1 MEKDDVIKEYENK
14 FMFLNALNLYHKR
27 LSSRLSEEDNKTLNN
42 IFEKNISN
50 TISAADLLG
59 PYLNKRSKSDMEIF
73 EVFLDSL
80 EMDNIEMQIS
90 SLINTHTRTRKSKFF
105 KSNSKFL
112 NSGPDYTLLKERYA
126 YVGTSNTPADLMAR
140 FNADTGEKLKSFN
153 LDYFKTMLNAAVK
166 IKWSDVEDYEAR
178 LFEKEMKLF
187 QNIEKTKTTTQEYNE
202 LLEKAC
208 KQEIKRHDIILATCI
223 VSHMKALSEV
233 RIEQLIVD
241 EAAMIKEPEVLV
253 PIILCRPNKIVL
265 IGDHKQL
272 RCITKCAQ
280 AAEFGFD
287 RSLFERYHKNLT
299 MLEEQYRMHPSICKF
314 SSSIFY
320 KKKLITGTVG
330 PFKSPLQWPK
340 IFRDEKEFQRM
351 KHTNKGYDR
360 RDFDAFRIVFLDVK
374 GNYTQKLNLFN
385 RKCS

>member
-1 MEKDDVIKEYENK
+1 
-14 FMFLNALNLYHKR
+14 
-27 LSSRLSEEDNKTLNN
+27 
-42 IFEKNISN
+42 
-50 TISAADLLG
+50 
-59 PYLNKRSKSDMEIF
+59 
-73 EVFLDSL
+73 
-80 EMDNIEMQIS
+80 
-90 SLINTHTRTRKSKFF
+90 
-105 KSNSKFL
+105 
-112 NSGPDYTLLKERYA
+112 
-126 YVGTSNTPADLMAR
+126 
-140 FNADTGEKLKSFN
+140 
-153 LDYFKTMLNAAVK
+153 
-166 IKWSDVEDYEAR
+166 
-178 LFEKEMKLF
+178 
-187 QNIEKTKTTTQEYNE
+187 
-202 LLEKAC
+202 
-208 KQEIKRHDIILATCI
+208 
-223 VSHMKALSEV
+223 
-233 RIEQLIVD
+233 
-241 EAAMIKEPEVLV
+241 V

-374 GNYTQKLNLFN
+374 GNYTKIEFIY
-385 RKCS
+385 

>member
-1 MEKDDVIKEYENK
+1 
-14 FMFLNALNLYHKR
+14 
-27 LSSRLSEEDNKTLNN
+27 
-42 IFEKNISN
+42 
-50 TISAADLLG
+50 
-59 PYLNKRSKSDMEIF
+59 
-73 EVFLDSL
+73 
-80 EMDNIEMQIS
+80 
-90 SLINTHTRTRKSKFF
+90 
-105 KSNSKFL
+105 
-112 NSGPDYTLLKERYA
+112 
-126 YVGTSNTPADLMAR
+126 MAR

-187 QNIEKTKTTTQEYNE
+187 QNIEKTTTTTQEYNE
-202 LLEKAC
+202 LLETAC
-208 KQEIKRHDIILATCI
+208 RQEIKRHDIILATCI

>member
-1 MEKDDVIKEYENK
+1 MPSLLSMEKDDVIKEYENK

-80 EMDNIEMQIS
+80 EIDDIEMQITR
-90 SLINTHTRTRKSKFF
+90 LINTNTRTRKNNFE
-105 KSNSKFL
+105 SNSKFL
-112 NSGPDYTLLKERYA
+112 NSGPDYRWLEERYA

-140 FNADTGEKLKSFN
+140 FNADTEERLKSFN
-153 LDYFKTMLNAAVK
+153 LDYFKTMLNAAMK
-166 IKWSDVEDYEAR
+166 INWSDIEDYEAR

-187 QNIEKTKTTTQEYNE
+187 QNIEKTTTTTQEYNE

-208 KQEIKRHDIILATCI
+208 KQEIKRHDIILTTCI

-320 KKKLITGTVG
+320 KKKLISGTV
-330 PFKSPLQWPK
+330 
-340 IFRDEKEFQRM
+340 
-351 KHTNKGYDR
+351 
-360 RDFDAFRIVFLDVK
+360 LDWSCSR
-374 GNYTQKLNLFN
+374 LNRSLLTICCMN
-385 RKCS
+385 LP